1 MEYIKIGEIFE
12 YNGEWYQCVKG
23 DICADCAFAKKHCN
37 ENPLFEAIGSCS
49 KFYRKDATSVIF
61 KKLEK
66 VGEPYSCN
74 YYGDNRF
81 RTIAKAKEHLFQAT
95 NIAEDKKE
103 LDVLDSFLLRCWQMG
118 WLKQYEDAKE
128 KHLKSFNLEA
138 AKSGKPVFT
147 RDGRK
152 ARIICFDRK
161 DNTPI
166 VALIECGNGAE
177 ILQCYF
183 NNGKCYHDATSDY
196 DLMMLPE
203 KKEGWVN
210 VYKSEFDDFPAVLG
224 AGYVYNTKEEAIKN
238 ADFDI
243 TIATVKIEW
252 EE

>member
-1 MEYIKIGEIFE
+1 MIENKEDMEEKK
-12 YNGEWYQCVKG
+12 QC
-23 DICADCAFAKKHCN
+23 
-37 ENPLFEAIGSCS
+37 
-49 KFYRKDATSVIF
+49 
-61 KKLEK
+61 
-66 VGEPYSCN
+66 
-74 YYGDNRF
+74 GDNRF

-166 VALIECGNGAE
+166 VALIECVNGAE

-183 NNGKCYHDATSDY
+183 NNGKCCHYETSDY

-210 VYKSEFDDFPAVLG
+210 VYKEEINKDIRLMEQTVYKTRKEAYDNASPRD
-224 AGYVYNTKEEAIKN
+224 YV
-238 ADFDI
+238 D
-243 TIATVKIEW
+243 TVKIEW